1 MNIIDACYILIG
13 LFLALGFV
21 EARDRRRAR
30 KKHEHRISTPG
41 GLDGCAGR
49 YTQEGATQG
58 YWCLICKQ
66 PVNSCTCAISEAS
79 KEYRRSHVGAGV
91 SDAGQSGVG
100 PEKSRTPEGL
110 GDGEQRDPIVEAVR
124 EKLLQ
129 RSRVG
134 IKKYGT
140 MLDRKD
146 LSTIEWLTHFQEE
159 CLDAANYAERT
170 IQELKQSL

>member
-1 MNIIDACYILIG
+1 MNIIDAGYILIG

-30 KKHEHRISTPG
+30 KKHEHRISTP
-41 GLDGCAGR
+41 DGYYDCGDSIKPP
-49 YTQEGATQG
+49 EGKITTFDKLQ
-58 YWCLICKQ
+58 
-66 PVNSCTCAISEAS
+66 
-79 KEYRRSHVGAGV
+79 EYRRSLIGAGV
-91 SDAGQSGVG
+91 SDAGQSGIR
-100 PEKSRTPEGL
+100 PEKPRTPEGL

-124 EKLLQ
+124 EKLLH
-129 RSRVG
+129 RSRAG